1 MKNIIVLSL
10 MLGSCF
16 MTAIAA
22 DTEKMTFE
30 KAAQSHNATF
40 GQYSE
45 QSITEQQSQ
54 LAWDSYPQY
63 PDQIQTGSN
72 GQLQEVWTGRATTV
86 TNQWGQGDYYV
97 EMTFNKQNT
106 AGSVWLTVDNTN
118 LKKSVAVP
126 SPYNYEANWHI
137 MYERGVFRA
146 EGLGKGST
154 TPSITRI
161 AKFPTP
167 QLNDCTA
174 GQTESEPLYCT
185 GSGQRTCEE
194 GRRSRSCASNGG
206 WLPWQTTR
214 QPSCVT
220 GTQQCR

>member
-1 MKNIIVLSL
+1 MRNINLAIILLSVIVTNSAMATTGKVTLE
-10 MLGSCF
+10 MANED
-16 MTAIAA
+16 MR
-22 DTEKMTFE
+22 
-30 KAAQSHNATF
+30 KAAEGIN
-40 GQYSE
+40 YVDSE
-45 QSITEQQSQ
+45 HGLDEPKIASVS
-54 LAWDSYPQY
+54 D
-63 PDQIQTGSN
+63 N
-72 GQLQEVWTGRATTV
+72 GKLKEVWTGSATTV
-86 TNQWGQGDYYV
+86 ANQWGQGDYYV

-174 GQTESEPLYCT
+174 GQTESELLYCT
-185 GSGQRTCEE
+185 GSFQTTCEE
-194 GRRSRSCASNGG
+194 GQRIRTCATNGG
-206 WLPWQTTR
+206 WLPWQTNR

-220 GTQQCR
+220 DTQQCR